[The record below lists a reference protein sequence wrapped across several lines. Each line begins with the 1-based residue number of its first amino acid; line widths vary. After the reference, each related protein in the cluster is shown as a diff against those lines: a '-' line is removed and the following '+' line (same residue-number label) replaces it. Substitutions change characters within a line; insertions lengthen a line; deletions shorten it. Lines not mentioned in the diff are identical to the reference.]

1 MLGEASAAH
10 CWLGTME
17 TETSTARI
25 GHRAVR
31 GPVDYRLF
39 IQLQSDVMFTKY
51 WEKNSTS
58 HVYDQF
64 SGKTWDLLEPTEAA
78 EKLCK
83 L

>member
-51 WEKNSTS
+51 
-58 HVYDQF
+58 
-64 SGKTWDLLEPTEAA
+64 
-78 EKLCK
+78 
-83 L
+83 